1 MNAISRP
8 VFGFH
13 LGEMLIALFVRVSRR
28 TFEPSKF
35 ET

>member
-1 MNAISRP
+1 MKAISRP

-13 LGEMLIALFVRVSRR
+13 LGEMFMAFDVRVSLR
-28 TFEPSKF
+28 TFEPSRF